1 MRSILMTWIN
11 CEIIKNI
18 ISENALSKTKNNAMS
33 NIILVKNIVVI
44 DLKLALCK
52 LLYKK
57 STNAIKQT
65 KAQKKIDY
73 YLNYL

>member
-1 MRSILMTWIN
+1 MYVK
-11 CEIIKNI
+11 CY
-18 ISENALSKTKNNAMS
+18 ISEKHCGNRFK
-33 NIILVKNIVVI
+33 V
-44 DLKLALCK
+44 KLALYK
-52 LLYKK
+52 PLYNK